1 MVHLSRICW
10 LLWLRRSDDLKE
22 CSCGQVLIISLT
34 LWAYSSDTCWARK
47 TSACAGLVLTPSTAF
62 TAIQFLKTMQVILP
76 LPTAVLT
83 LLRSCLLPK
92 AC

>member
-1 MVHLSRICW
+1 M
-10 LLWLRRSDDLKE
+10 
-22 CSCGQVLIISLT
+22 LIISLT

-76 LPTAVLT
+76 TASWRLFSTASQRRFLT
-83 LLRSCLLPK
+83 SCLLSNV
-92 AC
+92 C